1 MCLDHVTRGDC
12 LGPKTMYLAKC
23 TRSDIYL
30 SLIGYIKFYYKQN
43 ILECYQTYPT
53 VPKGMDDLG
62 LFYRVGEDSNIKE
75 YMDVGGLPLRSTSRE
90 ITNMLC
96 FP

>member
-1 MCLDHVTRGDC
+1 M
-12 LGPKTMYLAKC
+12 
-23 TRSDIYL
+23 
-30 SLIGYIKFYYKQN
+30 
-43 ILECYQTYPT
+43 
-53 VPKGMDDLG
+53 PKGMDDLG

-75 YMDVGGLPLRSTSRE
+75 YMDVGGLPLWSTSRE